1 MFNLGGPEL
10 IVISIIAVWFFGTK
24 KLKGLA
30 RNLGESTKELKKFQK
45 EITEETDEQKKDTEN
60 V

>member
-1 MFNLGGPEL
+1 MFDLGGPEI
-10 IVISIIAVWFFGTK
+10 IVISIIAAWFFGTK

-30 RNLGESTKELKKFQK
+30 RRLGESTKEIKKFQK
-45 EITEETDEQKKDTEN
+45 EIEDGADEQKNN

>member
-1 MFNLGGPEL
+1 MGGPEL